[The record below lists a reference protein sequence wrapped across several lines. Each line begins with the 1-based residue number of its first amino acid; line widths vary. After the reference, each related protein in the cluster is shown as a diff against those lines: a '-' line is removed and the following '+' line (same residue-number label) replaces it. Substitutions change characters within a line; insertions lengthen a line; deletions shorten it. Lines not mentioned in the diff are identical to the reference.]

1 MRSEQEML
9 DLILDTARQD
19 ERIRAVILNGS
30 RANPNAP
37 PATCSKAGSAPP
49 RSHRTQ

>member
-9 DLILDTARQD
+9 DLIINTARDD
-19 ERIRAVILNGS
+19 ERIRAAILNGS

-37 PATCSKAGSAPP
+37 RISFRILTLFIS
-49 RSHRTQ
+49 